1 MDNQTSCYSYTW
13 INGTTYYASTD
24 TAIYQLTNSHG
35 CDSLIQLDLEINPLH
50 YEYDTVALAMST
62 NGTLTFIIAL
72 QI

>member
-50 YEYDTVALAMST
+50 YEYDTVSFDDT